1 MQTYELGFVRIGK
14 GIKSKNMAL
23 KVKND
28 DGDESS
34 EDENSKFKFYI
45 TKQFKKSI
53 KKRMSMQ
60 VTRIVN
66 SLDFL
71 NLSVKIDSREN
82 PKRLEKI
89 ATLWLV
95 LSVMGVRGT
104 DI

>member
-1 MQTYELGFVRIGK
+1 
-14 GIKSKNMAL
+14 MAL

-60 VTRIVN
+60 VARIVN

-82 PKRLEKI
+82 PKRLDKI

>member
-1 MQTYELGFVRIGK
+1 
-14 GIKSKNMAL
+14 MAL

-28 DGDESS
+28 EGDESS
-34 EDENSKFKFYI
+34 EDENSKLKSYI

-53 KKRMSMQ
+53 KKRMLMQ

-66 SLDFL
+66 NLDFL
-71 NLSVKIDSREN
+71 NLSVKRDSREN
-82 PKRLEKI
+82 PKSLDKI

-95 LSVMGVRGT
+95 QSVMGVKGT

>member
-1 MQTYELGFVRIGK
+1 
-14 GIKSKNMAL
+14 MAL

-28 DGDESS
+28 EGDESF
-34 EDENSKFKFYI
+34 EDENSKLKSYI

-66 SLDFL
+66 NLDFL
-71 NLSVKIDSREN
+71 NLSVKRDSREN
-82 PKRLEKI
+82 PKRLDKT

-95 LSVMGVRGT
+95 QSVMGVKGT

>member
-1 MQTYELGFVRIGK
+1 
-14 GIKSKNMAL
+14 MAL

-28 DGDESS
+28 EGDESS
-34 EDENSKFKFYI
+34 EDENSKLKSYI

-53 KKRMSMQ
+53 KKRMLMQ

-66 SLDFL
+66 NLDFL
-71 NLSVKIDSREN
+71 NLSVKRDSREN
-82 PKRLEKI
+82 LKRLDKI

-95 LSVMGVRGT
+95 QSVMGVKGT

>member
-1 MQTYELGFVRIGK
+1 
-14 GIKSKNMAL
+14 MAL

-82 PKRLEKI
+82 PKRLDKI

>member
-1 MQTYELGFVRIGK
+1 
-14 GIKSKNMAL
+14 MAL

-28 DGDESS
+28 EGDESS
-34 EDENSKFKFYI
+34 EDENSKLKSYI

-53 KKRMSMQ
+53 RKRMLMQ
-60 VTRIVN
+60 VTRTVN
-66 SLDFL
+66 NLDFL
-71 NLSVKIDSREN
+71 NLSVKRDSREN
-82 PKRLEKI
+82 PKRLDKI